1 MTRRFG
7 NGKLSQGAPVPEDI
21 NPLDGMANLA
31 DIMLVFA
38 CGLMLALIINWNVD
52 IGGLSGKTVTVQQ
65 GREVTAQLHNAQT
78 EDGADLSKS
87 DQYEEMGVVYKDPA
101 TGKMYLVTMD
111 KNGG

>member
-7 NGKLSQGAPVPEDI
+7 SGRLSQGAPVPEDI

-52 IGGLSGKTVTVQQ
+52 IGGTVGKTAAVQQ
-65 GREVTAQLHNAQT
+65 GKEVTSSLQ
-78 EDGADLSKS
+78 GADTSADPLGNSAK
-87 DQYEEMGVVYKDPA
+87 YEKMGTVYKDPV
-101 TGKMYLVTMD
+101 TGKMYLVTTD
-111 KNGG
+111 DNAG